1 MTDFLALQQTRRR
14 VMFRSGSI
22 AGMTGL
28 AAAMADTGRLTAA
41 VDSVSP
47 GVVSPWHLIARAK
60 RVIFLFMN
68 GAPSHVDTFDPKP
81 ALAKHE
87 GEQPTGKLYKPS
99 SGSGFMP
106 SPFRFS
112 KHGESGVVMSELFPH
127 LAHHADDL
135 CVIRSMHTNVPNH
148 EPGLLMMHCGNL
160 QPIRPCLGS
169 WASYG
174 LGSENRNLPSF
185 IALSPG
191 RPVVGPQL
199 WSSSFLP
206 GEHQGVSV
214 DTNDMDVEKLIA
226 NIRSTTVSP
235 SQQRSQLDLLLKL
248 NQLHSEQRQREAM
261 LNEQVQAMEMA
272 WMMQGEASEAFDIS
286 RETET
291 TQQRYGSTPYGQSCL
306 LARRLCER
314 GVRFVQV
321 YYVTKSGK
329 QPWDTHSAN
338 NTKHR
343 ELCADSDKATAAL
356 LHDLKLRGLLEDT
369 LVVWT
374 GEFGRTPYSQL
385 DKKKNKKNA
394 GRDHHHTAFTTVLA
408 GGGVK
413 GGLMYGQS
421 DEFGMNAVENRVHVH
436 DLHATILHLMGIDHT
451 QLTYRYSGRDFRL
464 TDVHGEIVHDII
476 S

>member
-1 MTDFLALQQTRRR
+1 MSESMNIQHYSQTRRSM
-14 VMFRSGSI
+14 VFRSGS
-22 AGMTGL
+22 AVGMTGL
-28 AAAMADTGRLTAA
+28 AAAMADTGRLHADTTAL
-41 VDSVSP
+41 DSP
-47 GVVSPWHLIARAK
+47 FHLPARAK

-81 ALAKHE
+81 DLAKYE
-87 GEQPTGKLYKPS
+87 GQQPSGKLYKPS

-106 SPFRFS
+106 SPFRFTP
-112 KHGESGVVMSELFPH
+112 HGESGVVMSELFPQMS
-127 LAHHADDL
+127 AHADDL

-185 IALSPG
+185 VALSPG

-214 DTNDMDVEKLIA
+214 DTNETDVEKLIA
-226 NIRSTTVSP
+226 NIRSGTVAP
-235 SQQRSQLDLLLKL
+235 SQQRSQLDLLLRL
-248 NQLHSEQRQREAM
+248 NQMHAQQRQQEAI
-261 LNEQVQAMEMA
+261 LEEQIRAMEMA
-272 WMMQGEASEAFDIS
+272 WLMQGEASEAFDIS
-286 RETET
+286 REDQATRD
-291 TQQRYGSTPYGQSCL
+291 RYGSTPFGQSCL

-321 YYVTKSGK
+321 YYVTKTGK
-329 QPWDTHSAN
+329 QPWDTHSSN
-338 NTKHR
+338 NDGHR
-343 ELCADSDKATAAL
+343 KLCADSDKATAAL

-385 DKKKNKKNA
+385 DKNKSMKNA
-394 GRDHHHTAFTTVLA
+394 GRDHHHTAFSTVLA
-408 GGGVK
+408 GGGIR
-413 GGLMYGQS
+413 GGMMYGES
-421 DEFGMNAVENRVHVH
+421 DEFGMNAVQNRVHVH
-436 DLHATILHLMGIDHT
+436 DLHATMLHLMGIDHT
-451 QLTYRYSGRDFRL
+451 QLTYRWSGRDFRL
-464 TDVHGEIVHDII
+464 TDVHGKVVHDII